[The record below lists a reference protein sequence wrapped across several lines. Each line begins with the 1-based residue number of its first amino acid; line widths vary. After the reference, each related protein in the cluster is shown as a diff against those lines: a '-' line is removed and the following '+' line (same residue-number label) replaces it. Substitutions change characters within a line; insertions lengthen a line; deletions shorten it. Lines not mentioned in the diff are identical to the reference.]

1 MKSKSAQQGMGLV
14 EVMISLVILLV
25 AALAT
30 ARMQSTGMISAQYSS
45 FHLSLDHLSS
55 EMLETLR
62 AHSDDAE
69 AGVFNFDMVPAE
81 AGDNNTEGAG
91 AGTTTGTGG
100 GGVTIDARMQA
111 WNTRITQVFPDG
123 AGRVNCAG
131 GFCDVVIS
139 WIEEID
145 GNYHRQFY
153 NTRTSL

>member
-1 MKSKSAQQGMGLV
+1 MKSKSTQQGLGLV
-14 EVMISLVILLV
+14 EVMISLVILLI

-69 AGVFNFDMVPAE
+69 AGVFNFDMVPAD
-81 AGDNNTEGAG
+81 AGGTNNAD
-91 AGTTTGTGG
+91 AGTGATTGTGG
-100 GGVTIDARMQA
+100 GGTTMDARMQA
-111 WNTRITQVFPDG
+111 WNTRITQIFPDG
-123 AGRVNCAG
+123 AGRVNCVG

-139 WIEEID
+139 WVEEID